1 MLRMMAD
8 ENREEFKG
16 DHIDAIETLAATIEA
31 FGHKKSNYRRYRR
44 KRI

>member
-16 DHIDAIETLAATIEA
+16 DHLVAIETISATVGSPTMDET
-31 FGHKKSNYRRYRR
+31 SLR
-44 KRI
+44 